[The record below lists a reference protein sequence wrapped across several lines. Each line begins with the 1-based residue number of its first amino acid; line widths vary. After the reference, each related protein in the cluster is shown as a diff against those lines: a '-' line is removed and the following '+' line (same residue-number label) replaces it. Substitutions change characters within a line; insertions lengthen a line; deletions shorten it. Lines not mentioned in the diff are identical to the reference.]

1 MKTLKISAIATII
14 TIIIISLCSV
24 ACAEIYTAD
33 AVVMGKQ
40 VVSSD
45 TWEITAQMK
54 DGNQFSWYDE
64 DETIRIGDLFVLT
77 MYNDEVIDVIRV
89 DSLTPQETAHW
100 FR

>member
-1 MKTLKISAIATII
+1 MKTLKISAIAIVIATII
-14 TIIIISLCSV
+14 ALCSV
-24 ACAEIYTAD
+24 AYADVYTAE

-40 VVSSD
+40 VASSD

-54 DGNQFSWYDE
+54 DGNRFSWYD
-64 DETIRIGDLFVLT
+64 DDKTIQIGDLFVLT

>member
-1 MKTLKISAIATII
+1 MKTLTIVTII
-14 TIIIISLCSV
+14 ALIIVLCSV
-24 ACAEIYTAD
+24 AYADIYTAE

-40 VVSSD
+40 VASSD

-54 DGNQFSWYDE
+54 DGNQFSWYD
-64 DETIRIGDLFVLT
+64 DDKTIQIGDLFVLT

-89 DSLTPQETAHW
+89 DSLTPQETAYW